1 MAQTPRDDLSR
12 RWLDKFNVD
21 SGACRVFL
29 GLRPDQQEALR
40 RMGGLGQSH
49 PSGVLMK
56 RIRRSFGFVDLD
68 TLMASDDL
76 DQRSRSPALRIP
88 NTKEGTSSL
97 GGEQQGR
104 REPQEGRHEQQ
115 GRREQQGR
123 HEQQERREQ
132 QAGYLAEGEPGSKG
146 GTSSIG
152 GTSSKGGTSMNEI
165 QGKGGDVISGPQPL
179 HASTA
184 SLGAAEH
191 TQTGVTTAA
200 AYPSNP
206 TVRGTDDFEHF
217 KGSGKGSLGEPVAPP
232 AEPVAPLQ
240 LSTGKKM
247 SPQEIDAW
255 VRANYKEM
263 GNAWQGN
270 VTELARGMN
279 CLWKGIKQGKSG
291 GESTKYEYF
300 TGKFHGWADADFAI
314 VS

>member
-68 TLMASDDL
+68 TLMASDDF

-146 GTSSIG
+146 GTSSKSG
-152 GTSSKGGTSMNEI
+152 DSSKGPTAAKATAAPRRRRLRAATAKATRRATATATMRATATATATATISWRAKAMDNGNWRSTEASYRQRRND
-165 QGKGGDVISGPQPL
+165 KGRDVNDCGSPHGQVPVRVMLSRPAGSNRTIMVPRALMRSGPGL
-179 HASTA
+179 S
-184 SLGAAEH
+184 
-191 TQTGVTTAA
+191 
-200 AYPSNP
+200 
-206 TVRGTDDFEHF
+206 
-217 KGSGKGSLGEPVAPP
+217 GSRSPP
-232 AEPVAPLQ
+232 AKPLRP
-240 LSTGKKM
+240 M
-247 SPQEIDAW
+247 SASPLKHRVI
-255 VRANYKEM
+255 
-263 GNAWQGN
+263 
-270 VTELARGMN
+270 
-279 CLWKGIKQGKSG
+279 
-291 GESTKYEYF
+291 
-300 TGKFHGWADADFAI
+300 
-314 VS
+314 

>member
-68 TLMASDDL
+68 TLMASDDF

-165 QGKGGDVISGPQPL
+165 QGKGGDVLSPYTPALPL
-179 HASTA
+179 WVLQSTRRQESQQQNRPPRPTPRTLQCVA
-184 SLGAAEH
+184 
-191 TQTGVTTAA
+191 QTT
-200 AYPSNP
+200 
-206 TVRGTDDFEHF
+206 
-217 KGSGKGSLGEPVAPP
+217 
-232 AEPVAPLQ
+232 
-240 LSTGKKM
+240 LSTLRALVEEAWENRLPHRQNRLPHSSFRQAKKCLRKR
-247 SPQEIDAW
+247 STRGFEPTTKRW
-255 VRANYKEM
+255 EM
-263 GNAWQGN
+263 
-270 VTELARGMN
+270 
-279 CLWKGIKQGKSG
+279 
-291 GESTKYEYF
+291 
-300 TGKFHGWADADFAI
+300 HGRETSRSWP
-314 VS
+314 VE

>member
-68 TLMASDDL
+68 TLMASDDF

-152 GTSSKGGTSMNEI
+152 GTSSKGGTSSMGGTSSKGGEGSKGGTSSMGGE
-165 QGKGGDVISGPQPL
+165 QQGRREQQGRHEQQERRQQQGPHGGEGYGGPTAAKATSSYGKGY
-179 HASTA
+179 TA
-184 SLGAAEH
+184 GYGNGYNAGYRNGYNFLA
-191 TQTGVTTAA
+191 
-200 AYPSNP
+200 
-206 TVRGTDDFEHF
+206 
-217 KGSGKGSLGEPVAPP
+217 GKGNGQW
-232 AEPVAPLQ
+232 Q
-240 LSTGKKM
+240 LAVDRGFV
-247 SPQEIDAW
+247 Q
-255 VRANYKEM
+255 
-263 GNAWQGN
+263 
-270 VTELARGMN
+270 TE
-279 CLWKGIKQGKSG
+279 
-291 GESTKYEYF
+291 T
-300 TGKFHGWADADFAI
+300 
-314 VS
+314 

>member
-68 TLMASDDL
+68 TLMASDDF

-123 HEQQERREQ
+123 HEQQERRQ
-132 QAGYLAEGEPGSKG
+132 QQGPHGGEGYGGPTAAKATSSYGKGYTAGYGNGYNAGYRNGYRNGYNFLA
-146 GTSSIG
+146 
-152 GTSSKGGTSMNEI
+152 
-165 QGKGGDVISGPQPL
+165 GKGNGQWQLTVDRGFV
-179 HASTA
+179 
-184 SLGAAEH
+184 
-191 TQTGVTTAA
+191 QTET
-200 AYPSNP
+200 
-206 TVRGTDDFEHF
+206 
-217 KGSGKGSLGEPVAPP
+217 
-232 AEPVAPLQ
+232 
-240 LSTGKKM
+240 
-247 SPQEIDAW
+247 
-255 VRANYKEM
+255 
-263 GNAWQGN
+263 
-270 VTELARGMN
+270 
-279 CLWKGIKQGKSG
+279 
-291 GESTKYEYF
+291 
-300 TGKFHGWADADFAI
+300 
-314 VS
+314 

>member
-49 PSGVLMK
+49 PSGVLMM

-104 REPQEGRHEQQ
+104 REQQGRHEQQ

-146 GTSSIG
+146 GTSSMDGTSSKGGTSSMGGTSSKGGESSKGGTSRMG
-152 GTSSKGGTSMNEI
+152 GTSSKGGTS
-165 QGKGGDVISGPQPL
+165 GKGGFHAPL
-179 HASTA
+179 I
-184 SLGAAEH
+184 
-191 TQTGVTTAA
+191 
-200 AYPSNP
+200 PP
-206 TVRGTDDFEHF
+206 RGGRE
-217 KGSGKGSLGEPVAPP
+217 GYGNGYREGYGRGYSAGYLAGKG
-232 AEPVAPLQ
+232 
-240 LSTGKKM
+240 
-247 SPQEIDAW
+247 
-255 VRANYKEM
+255 
-263 GNAWQGN
+263 
-270 VTELARGMN
+270 
-279 CLWKGIKQGKSG
+279 
-291 GESTKYEYF
+291 TKL
-300 TGKFHGWADADFAI
+300 
-314 VS
+314 

>member
-88 NTKEGTSSL
+88 STK
-97 GGEQQGR
+97 
-104 REPQEGRHEQQ
+104 
-115 GRREQQGR
+115 
-123 HEQQERREQ
+123 
-132 QAGYLAEGEPGSKG
+132 
-146 GTSSIG
+146 
-152 GTSSKGGTSMNEI
+152 MNEI
-165 QGKGGDVISGPQPL
+165 QGRGSLGDVISGPQPL

-191 TQTGVTTAA
+191 TQTGVTAAEPAAA

-206 TVRGTDDFEHF
+206 TVRGRDDFEHF
-217 KGSGKGSLGEPVAPP
+217 KGSGRGSLGEPVAPLQLLNP
-232 AEPVAPLQ
+232 KAAAEPVAPLQ
-240 LSTGKKM
+240 LSNAIRCGRAGKKM

-255 VRANYKEM
+255 VRDNFREM

-279 CLWKGIKQGKSG
+279 CLWKGIKKGKNG

-300 TGKFHGWADADFAI
+300 NGKFHGWADGDFVI
-314 VS
+314 IS